1 MQPSSPHG
9 AANSYTEKSL
19 GIVVVE
25 DHDALREITVEVLC
39 RQGHKAVGISCAEE
53 MDDAVGGMCIDL
65 LIADLHLPGEDGM
78 SLIRRFRAAQPLA
91 GIIMVTASTQVDVK
105 VQGYNNGADIYLP
118 KPVATEE
125 LLAAVL
131 SISRR
136 LVRQSTAAAEQSVFR
151 YDQAQCWV
159 DGPLGRTDLSDSES
173 LILASLA
180 HAPGQQLDLQQLQNL
195 LERHGATFNKS
206 AFEVRMVRL
215 RKKLM
220 GVGAERS
227 CLRSVRMVGYQ
238 LGITLET
245 SARQPEGSPARL

>member
-1 MQPSSPHG
+1 MHPSSSLG
-9 AANSYTEKSL
+9 LAASFTEKSL
-19 GIVVVE
+19 CIVVAE

-39 RQGHKAVGISCAEE
+39 RQGHKAVGIACAEE
-53 MDDAVGGMCIDL
+53 MDDVVGGMGIDL

-136 LVRQSTAAAEQSVFR
+136 LVRQSTAVAERGAFR
-151 YDQAQCWV
+151 HDQVHGWI
-159 DGPLGRTDLSDSES
+159 DGPLGRTELSDSES
-173 LILASLA
+173 LILKSLA
-180 HAPGQQLDLQQLQNL
+180 HAPGQRLGLQQLQDL
-195 LERHGATFNKS
+195 LQLHGAAFNKS

-215 RKKLM
+215 RKKLI

-227 CLRSVRMVGYQ
+227 CLRSIRMVGYQ
-238 LGITLET
+238 LGITLQT
-245 SARQPEGSPARL
+245 A

>member
-1 MQPSSPHG
+1 MHPSSSPG
-9 AANSYTEKSL
+9 LAASLAEKSL
-19 GIVVVE
+19 CIVVAE

-39 RQGHKAVGISCAEE
+39 RQGHKVVGIACAEE
-53 MDDAVGGMCIDL
+53 MEDAVGGMGIDL

-136 LVRQSTAAAEQSVFR
+136 LARQSTAAAEQGAFR
-151 YDQAQCWV
+151 HDQVHGWI
-159 DGPLGRTDLSDSES
+159 DGPLGRTELSDSES
-173 LILASLA
+173 LILKSLA
-180 HAPGQQLDLQQLQNL
+180 RAPGQRLGLQQLQDL
-195 LERHGATFNKS
+195 LQLHGAAFNKS

-215 RKKLM
+215 RKKLI

-227 CLRSVRMVGYQ
+227 CLRSIRMVGYQ
-238 LGITLET
+238 LGITLQT
-245 SARQPEGSPARL
+245 A

>member
-9 AANSYTEKSL
+9 AANSNAEKSL

-136 LVRQSTAAAEQSVFR
+136 LVRQSTAVAERGAFR
-151 YDQAQCWV
+151 HDQVHGWI
-159 DGPLGRTDLSDSES
+159 DGPLGRTQLSDSES
-173 LILASLA
+173 LILKSLA
-180 HAPGQQLDLQQLQNL
+180 RAPGQRLGLQQLQDL
-195 LERHGATFNKS
+195 LQLHGAAFNKS

-215 RKKLM
+215 RKKLI

-227 CLRSVRMVGYQ
+227 CLRSIRMVGYQ
-238 LGITLET
+238 LGITLQT
-245 SARQPEGSPARL
+245 A

>member
-1 MQPSSPHG
+1 MNSPSLPTPASSF
-9 AANSYTEKSL
+9 AYKSL
-19 GIVVVE
+19 GIVVAE
-25 DHDALREITVEVLC
+25 DHDALREITVEVLR
-39 RQGHKAVGISCAEE
+39 RQGHKTVGIACAEE
-53 MDDAVGGMCIDL
+53 MEDAVGGMPIDL

-91 GIIMVTASTQVDVK
+91 GIILVTASTQVDVK

-125 LLAAVL
+125 LLAAVH

-136 LVRQSTAAAEQSVFR
+136 LASQSKASATAQQDAFR
-151 YDQAQCWV
+151 HDQTQRWIA
-159 DGPLGRTDLSDSES
+159 GPLGRTELSDSES

-180 HAPGQQLDLQQLQNL
+180 RAPGQRLDMEQLQVL
-195 LERHGATFNKS
+195 LQIDGSVFNKS

-227 CLRSVRMVGYQ
+227 CLRSIRMVGYQ
-238 LGITLET
+238 LGITLQ
-245 SARQPEGSPARL
+245 AA

>member
-1 MQPSSPHG
+1 MISSYSP
-9 AANSYTEKSL
+9 AQALASTYKSL
-19 GIVVVE
+19 GIVVAE
-25 DHDALREITVEVLC
+25 DHDALREITVEVL
-39 RQGHKAVGISCAEE
+39 RRHGHQTVGIACAEE
-53 MDDAVGGMCIDL
+53 MDEAVGGMPIDL

-125 LLAAVL
+125 LLAAVH

-136 LVRQSTAAAEQSVFR
+136 LASQSKASAAAQQAAFR
-151 YDQAQCWV
+151 HDQTQRWIS
-159 DGPLGRTDLSDSES
+159 GPLGRTELSDSES
-173 LILASLA
+173 LILASLSR
-180 HAPGQQLDLQQLQNL
+180 APGQRLKLEQLQVL
-195 LERHGATFNKS
+195 LQIDAGAFNKS

-220 GVGAERS
+220 SVGADRS
-227 CLRSVRMVGYQ
+227 CLRSIRMVGYQ
-238 LGITLET
+238 LGITLQ
-245 SARQPEGSPARL
+245 AA

>member
-1 MQPSSPHG
+1 MHPSSSLG
-9 AANSYTEKSL
+9 LAASFTEKSL
-19 GIVVVE
+19 CIVVAE

-39 RQGHKAVGISCAEE
+39 RQGHKAVGIACAEE
-53 MDDAVGGMCIDL
+53 MDDAVGGMGIDL

-136 LVRQSTAAAEQSVFR
+136 LVRQSTAVAERGAFR
-151 YDQAQCWV
+151 HDQVHGWI
-159 DGPLGRTDLSDSES
+159 DGPLGRTELSDSES
-173 LILASLA
+173 LILKSLA
-180 HAPGQQLDLQQLQNL
+180 RAPGQRLGLQQLQDL
-195 LERHGATFNKS
+195 LQLHGAAFNKS

-215 RKKLM
+215 RKKLI

-227 CLRSVRMVGYQ
+227 CLRSIRMVGYQ
-238 LGITLET
+238 LGITLQT
-245 SARQPEGSPARL
+245 A

>member
-1 MQPSSPHG
+1 MNPYCTQSTPASG
-9 AANSYTEKSL
+9 APQSL

-25 DHDALREITVEVLC
+25 DHDALREVTVEVL
-39 RQGHKAVGISCAEE
+39 RSQGHEALGLACAEE
-53 MDDAVGGMCIDL
+53 MDDAVGGMGIDL
-65 LIADLHLPGEDGM
+65 LIADLHLPGEDGL

-91 GIIMVTASTQVDVK
+91 GIILVTASSQVEVK
-105 VQGYNNGADIYLP
+105 VQGYNSGADIYLP

-125 LLAAVL
+125 LLAAVN

-136 LVRQSTAAAEQSVFR
+136 IASQAKANAASEQAAFR
-151 YDQAQCWV
+151 YSPTQRWV
-159 DGPLGRTDLSDSES
+159 SGPLGRTELSDSES
-173 LILASLA
+173 LVLAALA
-180 HAPGQQLDLQQLQNL
+180 RAPGQRLELEQLQTVLQLD
-195 LERHGATFNKS
+195 ASAFNKS

-238 LGITLET
+238 LGITLQ
-245 SARQPEGSPARL
+245 AV

>member
-1 MQPSSPHG
+1 MHPSSSLG
-9 AANSYTEKSL
+9 LAASFTEKSL
-19 GIVVVE
+19 CIVVAE

-39 RQGHKAVGISCAEE
+39 RQGHKAVGIACAEE
-53 MDDAVGGMCIDL
+53 MDDVVGGMGIDL

-91 GIIMVTASTQVDVK
+91 GIIMVTASMQVDVK

-136 LVRQSTAAAEQSVFR
+136 LVRQSTAVAERGAFR
-151 YDQAQCWV
+151 HDQVHGWI
-159 DGPLGRTDLSDSES
+159 DGPLGRTQLSDSES
-173 LILASLA
+173 LILKSLA
-180 HAPGQQLDLQQLQNL
+180 RAPGQRLGLQQLQDL
-195 LERHGATFNKS
+195 LQLHGAAFNKS

-215 RKKLM
+215 RKKLI

-227 CLRSVRMVGYQ
+227 CLRSIRMVGYQ
-238 LGITLET
+238 LGITLQT
-245 SARQPEGSPARL
+245 A